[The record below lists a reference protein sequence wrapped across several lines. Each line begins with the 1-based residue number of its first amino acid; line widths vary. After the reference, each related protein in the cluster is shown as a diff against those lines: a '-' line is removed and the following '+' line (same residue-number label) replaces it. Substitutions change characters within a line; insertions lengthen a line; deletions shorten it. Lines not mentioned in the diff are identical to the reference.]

1 VTDLGLSIL
10 ASGLNADTA
19 ELDTASNNLSNI
31 NTPGY
36 AREAVELSPIGAA
49 EPLQS
54 GGGVSITSVRAL
66 TDAVY
71 GSANVAAEGVQ
82 GAANQANEV
91 MQSVEAIFPEP
102 DANGLAA
109 QLNSFWSDLSNLASN
124 PNQQGAQQSVATAA
138 QNLASTLNSSSTQLS
153 QLASSLGTQVGT
165 GANDGGTLSQANGLL
180 TQIAS
185 LNQGIVAGNIGG
197 QDPNSLSDEQRADV
211 NQLAGLLGISTSTA
225 SDGSLTVSLG
235 GIQLVSG
242 NVAQTLVTSGS
253 AATGNLAIT
262 TSSGAPVTAGGT
274 IGATL
279 AAVDTVLPG
288 YQAQLS
294 SVANAL
300 ADDVNSLQAGG
311 MDANGDPGS
320 AIAGGYAGTVLP
332 NIFVNDGSGSTY
344 TDSSSAAATIAVS
357 TTYSADP
364 SLIAT
369 AAAPGPGNSNVI
381 GTPTLDSSN
390 VQAMAALASSATGA
404 DALYQGLIGALGTEA
419 ANASNTATT
428 ATNMATTAA
437 NNLASVSGV
446 NENEEEIDVMTA
458 QNAFQAASQA
468 VNAIV
473 QSFQSLLQAV

>member
-1 VTDLGLSIL
+1 MTDLGLSIL
-10 ASGLNADTA
+10 ASGLDADTA

-36 AREAVELSPIGAA
+36 AREAVELAPVGAA

-54 GGGVSITSVRAL
+54 GGGVTITSVEAL

-102 DANGLAA
+102 DATGLAA
-109 QLNSFWSDLSNLASN
+109 QLSTFWSDLSSLAAT

-138 QNLASTLNSSSTQLS
+138 QNLASTLNSSSAQLS
-153 QLASSLGTQVGT
+153 QLTSSLSAEVGT
-165 GANDGGTLSQANGLL
+165 GANDGGTLAQANGLL

-185 LNQGIVAGNIGG
+185 LNVGIVAGNAGG

-211 NQLAGLLGISTSTA
+211 DQLAGLLGVSTSTA
-225 SDGSLTVSLG
+225 PDGSLTVSLG

-242 NVAQTLVTSGS
+242 DVAQTMVTSGS
-253 AATGNLAIT
+253 AATGDLAVT
-262 TSSGAPVTAGGT
+262 TSSGAPVTAGGS

-279 AAVDTVLPG
+279 SAVNTVLPG

-294 SVANAL
+294 SVANSL
-300 ADDVNSLQAGG
+300 ADSVNSLQAGG

-332 NIFVNDGSGSTY
+332 NIFVDGGSGSTY
-344 TDSSSAAATIAVS
+344 TATSSAAATITVS
-357 TTYSADP
+357 SAYSADP

-369 AAAPGPGNSNVI
+369 AAAPGPGNANVI
-381 GTPTLDSSN
+381 GTPTLDATN
-390 VQAMAALASSATGA
+390 AQAMAALASSTAGP

-419 ANASNTATT
+419 ANASNTATS
-428 ATNMATTAA
+428 ATNLATTAA

-446 NENEEEIDVMTA
+446 NENEEEIDVLTA